1 MDPVEYDVSYSR
13 ADNTGSRVS
22 GLRDAMYED
31 FRAFSSE
38 PFRIFFDTSAIHSRQ
53 DRQKRLLDGLTTFR
67 VLLVCLWPSYL
78 RSPHCRWEWE
88 EFAGAQAR
96 RVGGGDPVT
105 GVHFVDLGA
114 RSTTRP
120 SPIAL
125 RTFAA
130 MDL

>member
-1 MDPVEYDVSYSR
+1 MDPVEYDVFISYSR
-13 ADNTGSRVS
+13 ADNTGSWVS
-22 GLRDAMYED
+22 GLRDAMYQD

-53 DRQKRLLDGLTTFR
+53 DWQKRLLDGLTIFR

-96 RVGGGDPVT
+96 RVG
-105 GVHFVDLGA
+105 A
-114 RSTTRP
+114 AIRSPGCTSST
-120 SPIAL
+120 
-125 RTFAA
+125 
-130 MDL
+130 